1 MALTFQELRALAL
14 RVGFPPGA
22 VDTAAAIAM
31 AESGGNPDAVGDLT
45 LGTSMGLWQ
54 INLAAH
60 PSMAHWTL
68 TDPVVNAT
76 AALWI
81 SQGGQNFRPW
91 STFTVPPYP
100 YLRYLPA
107 ASGVGVGAA
116 IVALGLG
123 ALIARSGARLVP
135 RRVLST

>member
-1 MALTFQELRALAL
+1 MALTLQELRALAL
-14 RVGFPPGA
+14 RVGFPPGS

-60 PSMAHWTL
+60 PAMASWTL

-81 SQGGQNFRPW
+81 SAGGTNFRPW
-91 STFTVPPYP
+91 STFTVAPYP

-107 ASGVGVGAA
+107 AGFGVGSA

-123 ALIARSGARLVP
+123 ALVARSGARLVP
-135 RRVLST
+135 RRVPSL